1 MKIKNG
7 KDFWAGLMFI
17 GFGIGFLVA
26 SRQYPMGTAVR
37 MGPSYFPTVLGAM
50 LAVLG
55 AIVLFRAFLS
65 KIHHSFEV
73 FPFRWVVFAAG
84 AFLGAIMF
92 ASADWWAGMAKGSPL
107 IHYVQYGLN
116 AFAIFMLIG
125 AFGPRPLYIL
135 LCAVV
140 CFGYLLK
147 PLGLVIATAVLIIVS
162 AWGGHEFK
170 LREAII
176 SFVVLA
182 IFSVLTF
189 IYGLSLPINIWPD
202 LG

>member
-7 KDFWAGLMFI
+7 KDLWAGLMFV

-37 MGPSYFPTVLGAM
+37 MGPSYFPSVLGAL

-55 AIVLFRAFLS
+55 AIVLFRAFVS
-65 KIHHSFEV
+65 KIPHSIEV
-73 FPFRWVVFAAG
+73 FPFRWVLLVAG
-84 AFLGAIMF
+84 GVVGAIAY
-92 ASADWWAGMAKGSPL
+92 ASAGWIGELGKTTGSL
-107 IHYVQYGLN
+107 VQYGLN
-116 AFAIFMLIG
+116 AVALFLLMG
-125 AFGPRPLYIL
+125 AFGGKPL
-135 LCAVV
+135 VV
-140 CFGYLLK
+140 ICVSTVLFGYLLK
-147 PLGLVIATAVLIIVS
+147 PLGLVIATAVLIIMS

-170 LREAII
+170 LREVLIM
-176 SFVVLA
+176 FVVLA
-182 IFSVLTF
+182 IFSVGTF